1 LNSTLS
7 PRTQLAAFLSS
18 ATRFAFAALL
28 FSSPWM
34 IQWLDVQRRV
44 GPLYA
49 GYTDFYV
56 YPSDLFLGLTLVLG
70 FLALVVGGKKVQR
83 GPWYFFFPLA
93 ALVALSFAT
102 ALMGVDPALTL
113 YHSVRLLGLFG
124 LYIVLVNTPMRAE
137 WIVVPLA
144 LAVLAQGSVGILQ
157 FVRQSSLGLGDFGE
171 LSLSPAETG
180 VSILRIGDARFL
192 RAYGLTEH
200 PNLLG
205 GLLAF
210 ALVYLLGY
218 YLAPAHGRARYLVLA
233 PLALGIVALFVTF
246 SRSAQLAFA
255 IAAFLLALTALRDA
269 AQRRRHLLDLALAAL
284 LCAAALVVP
293 IANNQPLL
301 WQRAGQGNAFTNNVG
316 EQRSLDER
324 EQLIESANR
333 IFYQHQLLGVG
344 NGALPLAMYFLDTE
358 FPRNMYDFQPAHLV
372 VLDAAAELGIV
383 GGGIWLWLM
392 VAPLLV
398 MWRQR
403 AKMISN
409 AWIAAAAAAV
419 IVTLIVGFFD
429 YYTWLWQAGR
439 LWQWSA
445 WGIFAAAF
453 AVVPSE

>member
-1 LNSTLS
+1 
-7 PRTQLAAFLSS
+7 
-18 ATRFAFAALL
+18 
-28 FSSPWM
+28 M

-56 YPSDLFLGLTLVLG
+56 YPSDLFLSLTLGLG
-70 FLALVVGGKKVQR
+70 FLALVIGGKKIKR

-93 ALVALSFAT
+93 ALVALSFISAP
-102 ALMGVDPALTL
+102 MGIDPALTL

-124 LYIVLVNTPMRAE
+124 LYIVVVNTPLRAE
-137 WIVVPLA
+137 WVVVPLV
-144 LAVLAQGSVGILQ
+144 LAVMVQGSVGILQ
-157 FVRQSSLGLGDFGE
+157 FARQSSLGLSDFGE
-171 LSLSPAETG
+171 LSLNPATTG
-180 VSILRIGDARFL
+180 ISILRIGDARFL

-233 PLALGIVALFVTF
+233 PLALGIVALFFTF
-246 SRSAQLAFA
+246 SRSAQLAFG
-255 IAAFLLALTALRDA
+255 IAAFVLVLTALRDA
-269 AQRRRHLLDLALAAL
+269 AQRRRHLLDTALAAL
-284 LCAAALVVP
+284 LCTAVLVVP
-293 IANNQPLL
+293 IVKNQQLL
-301 WQRAGQGNAFTNNVG
+301 WQRAGQNNAFTDNVG

-344 NGALPLAMYFLDTE
+344 TGALPLAMYFLDTE
-358 FPRNMYDFQPAHLV
+358 FPRNQYDFQPAHLV

-392 VAPLLV
+392 VVPLLV

-403 AKMISN
+403 AKMISH
-409 AWIAAAAAAV
+409 AWLGAVAVAV

-439 LWQWSA
+439 LWQWIA
-445 WGIFAAAF
+445 WGLLAAF
-453 AVVPSE
+453 FTVVPSE